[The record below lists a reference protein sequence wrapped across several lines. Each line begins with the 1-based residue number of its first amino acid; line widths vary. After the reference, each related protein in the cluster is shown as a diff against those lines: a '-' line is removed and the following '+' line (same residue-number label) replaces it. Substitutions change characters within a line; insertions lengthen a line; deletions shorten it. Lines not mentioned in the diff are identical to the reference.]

1 MIIRDY
7 QDSYRSASDSVDL
20 SLQPVCTEEYGNVQ
34 KCTEENS
41 LKSTPLLFER
51 ERGRGGKGKLSF
63 LARTAGIK
71 KTRPSLRWGSEKAT
85 QQSIPLFFERE
96 RGRGGKGKLSFPVK
110 RKFSLSPTHAFTLIE
125 LLVVIAIIAILAAIL
140 LPALNSARER
150 GRSASCINNLK
161 QFGTA
166 NSSYADDYDDY
177 FISANYKDT
186 IWIHLVGPTLQY
198 INNYQVARCPS
209 EAETTSF
216 YGDGNKTWQS
226 SNYRYNTLLGNSY
239 DVKNSNYK
247 IPKRNQFSRLSH
259 LTFLADG
266 KVTSTRSG
274 MLFWSILNADEY
286 VAGGFI
292 KNDKSYGLRLVDFT
306 KDTLDL
312 SPRHNNQCGLAFGDG
327 HAAMK
332 TAVADLNWNGTPAV
346 YPWR

>member
-7 QDSYRSASDSVDL
+7 QDSYRSAADSVDL

-41 LKSTPLLFER
+41 LKSTPL
-51 ERGRGGKGKLSF
+51 
-63 LARTAGIK
+63 
-71 KTRPSLRWGSEKAT
+71 
-85 QQSIPLFFERE
+85 FFERE
-96 RGRGGKGKLSFPVK
+96 RGRGGKGSIAKPTFGFPVK
-110 RKFSLSPTHAFTLIE
+110 RSFSSFPKSAFTLIE

-266 KVTSTRSG
+266 KVASTRSG

-312 SPRHNNQCGLAFGDG
+312 APRHNNQCGLAFGDG

>member
-1 MIIRDY
+1 MDKAAVLYYIYYVHENTLREVSKKFTAQGGVIMIIRDY

-20 SLQPVCTEEYGNVQ
+20 SLQPVCTEE
-34 KCTEENS
+34 NS
-41 LKSTPLLFER
+41 LKSTPLFLKRGVGFR
-51 ERGRGGKGKLSF
+51 ERG
-63 LARTAGIK
+63 
-71 KTRPSLRWGSEKAT
+71 KT
-85 QQSIPLFFERE
+85 
-96 RGRGGKGKLSFPVK
+96 SFPK
-110 RKFSLSPTHAFTLIE
+110 SAFTLIE

-177 FISANYKDT
+177 FINANYKDT

-198 INNYQVARCPS
+198 INNYHVARCPS

-247 IPKRNQFSRLSH
+247 IVKRNQFSRLSH

-312 SPRHNNQCGLAFGDG
+312 APRHNNQCGLAFGDG